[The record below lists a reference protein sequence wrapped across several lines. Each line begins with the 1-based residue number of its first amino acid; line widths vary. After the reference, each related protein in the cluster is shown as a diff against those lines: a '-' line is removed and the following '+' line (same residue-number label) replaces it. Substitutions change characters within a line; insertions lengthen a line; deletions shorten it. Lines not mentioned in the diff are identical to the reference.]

1 MKHCLI
7 ETLTELNHVEAPE
20 LPEPPGVY
28 LYRSA
33 GHRHECV
40 ELGYWNSAL
49 PFPRP
54 ALRAQ
59 CRLRSGSR
67 RPVTRRR
74 IEIVPPEKKDAAYVS
89 KRLKDNEAAKRSGE
103 KRKMK
108 NLLLEG
114 QLLALRNENAI
125 FQDEVLRL
133 RYLSMCAS
141 QDKAAPARDL
151 CAVYSPAV
159 SKAPIWWEE
168 ERSDAGIIR
177 SFGWAPGFDSRP
189 QSSALRPPP
198 CGPASCCC
206 GRDGEVSGSGRA
218 CSAPGR
224 LQRWHG
230 FPCSLSALVW
240 RIPRCPHVSIP
251 PGTLAGA
258 QAGSGQCFYVSLAGF
273 HGPLPQPAR
282 LHAGGTRPERRP
294 GGRPPPRVQE
304 PLSRHADASPRLI
317 GLKLH
322 FNFSVLE
329 NYKLF
334 VSEGGLYCFNW
345 RNHWNWFFWTRYF
358 PLSRFP
364 ADHVLL
370 APIGIHDIMCQLH
383 AR

>member
-1 MKHCLI
+1 MWKP
-7 ETLTELNHVEAPE
+7 PE

-103 KRKMK
+103 KQKMK

-189 QSSALRPPP
+189 QSSALRPPLRPGFLLLWQGWRGQWERPRLLSARSPSALTRLPLQPFCPGLTHSTMPP
-198 CGPASCCC
+198 CFHTA
-206 GRDGEVSGSGRA
+206 RH
-218 CSAPGR
+218 PGR
-224 LQRWHG
+224 CPGRQWPVFLRL
-230 FPCSLSALVW
+230 PCWLPRPSTPTCPPACRRHTARASAW
-240 RIPRCPHVSIP
+240 RETS
-251 PGTLAGA
+251 
-258 QAGSGQCFYVSLAGF
+258 
-273 HGPLPQPAR
+273 
-282 LHAGGTRPERRP
+282 
-294 GGRPPPRVQE
+294 PPR
-304 PLSRHADASPRLI
+304 SGAA
-317 GLKLH
+317 
-322 FNFSVLE
+322 F
-329 NYKLF
+329 
-334 VSEGGLYCFNW
+334 
-345 RNHWNWFFWTRYF
+345 T
-358 PLSRFP
+358 
-364 ADHVLL
+364 
-370 APIGIHDIMCQLH
+370 